1 MINKIQPITIS
12 YVAGSPKTAEYFQIY
27 SSYDGLDVAANL
39 QWSLMEKAIDSE
51 GNEYAGA
58 TIQSGVLDISG
69 QDYQDWST
77 EPDANTWV
85 IDWAAQQLNIT
96 LIPA

>member
-27 SSYDGLDVAANL
+27 SSFDSLDNVANL
-39 QWSLMEKAIDSE
+39 QWSLMEKNVDAE

-58 TIQSGVLDISG
+58 TIQSGVLEIGG
-69 QDYQDWST
+69 QDYADWST

-85 IDWAAQQLNIT
+85 IDWAATQLNIT

>member
-12 YVAGSPKTAEYFQIY
+12 YVAGQPKTAEYFQIY

-39 QWSLMEKAIDSE
+39 QWSLMEKNVDAE
-51 GNEYAGA
+51 GKEYAGA
-58 TIQSGVLDISG
+58 TIQSGALSIEG
-69 QDYQDWST
+69 QDYADWST

-85 IDWAAQQLNIT
+85 IDWAAQQLNLTI
-96 LIPA
+96 IPA

>member
-1 MINKIQPITIS
+1 MIKKIQPITIS
-12 YVAGSPKTAEYFQIY
+12 YVAGQPKTAEYFLIY

-39 QWSLMEKAIDSE
+39 QWSLMEKNVDAE
-51 GNEYAGA
+51 GKEYAGA
-58 TIQSGVLDISG
+58 TIQSGALSIEG

-77 EPDANTWV
+77 EPDANSWI
-85 IDWAAQQLNIT
+85 IDWAANELSLQ